1 MIKALIFDYDGVI
14 CRTEE
19 YFQQRKIEYIN
30 SLGYSV
36 TMEDMF
42 PYIGESF
49 STVFVRMFPEEK
61 NADEIINYY
70 YENLATCLPPY
81 EEIFNKEIFEVLEY
95 CKRKGIKV
103 AIASNSKHYRLVGEC
118 ENLHL
123 LKYIDKLFSS
133 ELAGVAKPNPAFYE
147 LALKRLN
154 VNSNEAIVIED
165 SKNGIMAAKKAN
177 IYTLAKKENVFH
189 IDQSLADG
197 QIDLLTEVIDVIE
210 NWPEQ

>member
-19 YFQQRKIEYIN
+19 YFQQRKVEYIN
-30 SLGYSV
+30 SLGYSI
-36 TMEDMF
+36 TQEDLY

-49 STVFVRMFPEEK
+49 STVFVRMFPEHE
-61 NADEIINYY
+61 NADEVIRYY

-95 CKRKGIKV
+95 CQRKEIKV
-103 AIASNSKHYRLVGEC
+103 AVASNSKHYRLVQEC

-123 LKYIDKLFSS
+123 LKYMDKCISS
-133 ELAGVAKPNPAFYE
+133 ELAKVAKPDPAFYE
-147 LALKRLN
+147 LTLKRLN
-154 VNSNEAIVIED
+154 VSSNEAIVIED
-165 SKNGIMAAKKAN
+165 SKNGILAAKKAN

-189 IDQSLADG
+189 IDQSLADK

-210 NWPEQ
+210 NWQE

>member
-70 YENLATCLPPY
+70 YESCLTCF
-81 EEIFNKEIFEVLEY
+81 I
-95 CKRKGIKV
+95 
-103 AIASNSKHYRLVGEC
+103 
-118 ENLHL
+118 LH
-123 LKYIDKLFSS
+123 K
-133 ELAGVAKPNPAFYE
+133 
-147 LALKRLN
+147 
-154 VNSNEAIVIED
+154 
-165 SKNGIMAAKKAN
+165 
-177 IYTLAKKENVFH
+177 
-189 IDQSLADG
+189 
-197 QIDLLTEVIDVIE
+197 
-210 NWPEQ
+210 